1 MPSLMKRETRAIPQL
16 LTAQC
21 VTHLAAYREASKKL
35 NAFDPA
41 FVITMARGSS
51 DNAALYFKYLWE
63 MTTGI
68 PVASVG
74 PSIASVYGINM
85 KLAHAACLTISQS
98 GQSPDLVAFQKMA
111 QSAGA
116 LNIALLNTI
125 DSPLGQGASCVL
137 PVGSGAEMAVA
148 ATKSF
153 VLSLTA
159 IAAMTAFYNENEALI
174 DSLKALP
181 ETLTSAIDCDWSKL
195 AQSLQT
201 GRSLFVIGRGPGLS
215 VAQEAALKF
224 KETCELH
231 AESYSSAEVLH
242 GPIQLAAGGLAAL
255 VFLSRDATRKGL
267 VEAIERMSVS
277 GMDVFVAD
285 PAGERPVLASNVV
298 YLPCVSAPDPLLDPI
313 SQITSFYVF
322 AELLAARLNLNP
334 DSPRLLKKVTE
345 TV

>member
-1 MPSLMKRETRAIPQL
+1 MSSLMKRETRAIPQL
-16 LTAQC
+16 VSAQC
-21 VTHLAAYREASKKL
+21 LAHFAAYRDAANRLK
-35 NAFDPA
+35 AFDPA
-41 FVITMARGSS
+41 LVVTVARGTS

-74 PSIASVYGINM
+74 PSIASVYGTNM
-85 KLAHAACLTISQS
+85 KLARAACLSISQS
-98 GQSPDLVAFQKMA
+98 GRSPDLVAFQKMA

-116 LNIALLNTI
+116 LNIALLNTV

-137 PVGSGAEMAVA
+137 PVGSGQEKAVA

-159 IAAMTAFYNENEALI
+159 IAAITAFYNDNEPLIEALNG
-174 DSLKALP
+174 LP
-181 ETLTSAIDCDWSKL
+181 ESLTAAIDCDWSYL
-195 AQSLQT
+195 ADTLVS
-201 GRSLFVIGRGPGLS
+201 GRSLYVIGRGPGFS

-255 VFLSRDATRKGL
+255 VFLSRDEARKGL
-267 VEAIERMSVS
+267 VEAVERMSAS
-277 GMDVFVAD
+277 GMDVFVVD
-285 PAGERPVLASNVV
+285 PAGKQPVLASNVA

-322 AELLAARLNLNP
+322 AEQLAGRLDLDP
-334 DSPRLLKKVTE
+334 DSPRLLKKITE